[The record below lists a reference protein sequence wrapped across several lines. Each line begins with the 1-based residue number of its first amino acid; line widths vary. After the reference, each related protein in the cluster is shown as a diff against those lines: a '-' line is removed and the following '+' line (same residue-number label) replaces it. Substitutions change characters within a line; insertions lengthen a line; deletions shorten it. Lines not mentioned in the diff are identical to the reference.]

1 MATGTPLGIDTTA
14 AGVNNLLKEHYKAER
29 VKTMTYQNNPLY
41 ALMKKYEKFGGD
53 GMPVPLVVTGPQ
65 RRSADF
71 GLGQANASTSAMR
84 QFFLTRVKDYSFAA
98 IEHEAIRA
106 SAGNADAFVRYASNE
121 IDGALHSLKRSLA
134 VAMYRDGSG
143 SIGVVSGE
151 DSSGTDPAGS
161 SATIYLTN
169 AEDITNFEVGMKIE
183 FHDDTAGKPN
193 STQRAGGPYTIS
205 KVDRAGSNPFITF
218 SGNVNSAVANTDHL
232 VPEGDFDVKLSGLE
246 AWCPSSA
253 PGATTFFGVDRTADT
268 TRLGGN
274 RFDGSALPIEEALI
288 SGASL
293 VAREGGAPD
302 HIFMDFASYSNLEKA
317 LGSKV
322 QYDKV
327 KSSDADVGFDALV
340 VNGPRGHMKV
350 IPDHNCQPN
359 VAWMLQMDT
368 WTLNSLGQAISIL
381 DLDGQ
386 NMLRVTDKD
395 AYETRIG
402 FYGNVSCNAPGYNCR
417 VALA

>member
-1 MATGTPLGIDTTA
+1 MATGTPLGIDTSA

-29 VKTMTYQNNPLY
+29 IKTMTYEHNPLF
-41 ALMKKYEKFGGD
+41 ALMPKYEKFGGD

-65 RRSADF
+65 RRSATF
-71 GLGQANASTSAMR
+71 GTGQANTSTSVMR

-98 IEHEAIRA
+98 IQHEAIRA

-121 IDGALHSLKRSLA
+121 IDGAIHSLKRSLS
-134 VAMYRDGSG
+134 VAMYRNGSG
-143 SIGVVSGE
+143 QIGTVTVDPVTASSFTLNPIADVV
-151 DSSGTDPAGS
+151 
-161 SATIYLTN
+161 
-169 AEDITNFEVGMKIE
+169 NFEVGMSIV
-183 FHDDTAGKPN
+183 FAADGA
-193 STQRAGGPYTIS
+193 SALRSGGARTIS
-205 KVDRAGSNPFITF
+205 AINRVTGVITVSAALDADILSSGSADAVFQAGDYTEADDLLKI
-218 SGNVNSAVANTDHL
+218 
-232 VPEGDFDVKLSGLE
+232 SGLE
-246 AWCPSSA
+246 AWCPESA
-253 PGATTFFGVDRTADT
+253 PGATLHFGVNRTADT

-288 SGASL
+288 EGASL
-293 VAREGGAPD
+293 IGREGGAPD

-327 KSSDADVGFDALV
+327 KTSDASVGFDALV

-359 VAWMLQMDT
+359 VAWMLQLNT
-368 WTLNSLGQAISIL
+368 WTLNSLGQAVSIL

-386 NMLRVTDKD
+386 NMLRVTDAD

>member
-1 MATGTPLGIDTTA
+1 MATGEPLGILTTDN
-14 AGVNNLLKEHYKAER
+14 GVNNLLKEHYKAER
-29 VKTMTYQNNPLY
+29 VKAMTYEHNPLY
-41 ALMKKYEKFGGD
+41 ALMPKYEKFGGD
-53 GMPVPLVVTGPQ
+53 GMPVPLIVTGPQ
-65 RRSADF
+65 RRSATF
-71 GLGQANASTSAMR
+71 GTGQANLSTSVMR

-98 IEHEAIRA
+98 IQHEAIRA

-121 IDGALHSLKRSLA
+121 IDGAIHSLKRSLA

-143 SIGVVSGE
+143 QIGTIN
-151 DSSGTDPAGS
+151 SSNPADG
-161 SATIYLTN
+161 ATSFTLATP
-169 AEDITNFEVGMKIE
+169 ADIVNFEVGMDIVFAADGTSALRSGGAE
-183 FHDDTAGKPN
+183 TITAVD
-193 STQRAGGPYTIS
+193 RVAGTIS
-205 KVDRAGSNPFITF
+205 CTALHADVAAGDAVFQSGDYVSASDRLKIR
-218 SGNVNSAVANTDHL
+218 
-232 VPEGDFDVKLSGLE
+232 GLE
-246 AWCPSSA
+246 AWVPESSSTLTA
-253 PGATTFFGVDRTADT
+253 SATKTLFGVDRSVDT

-288 SGASL
+288 EGASL

-327 KSSDADVGFDALV
+327 STSDASIGFDALV
-340 VNGPRGHMKV
+340 LNGPRGHMKV
-350 IPDHNCQPN
+350 IPDHNAQPN
-359 VAWMLQMDT
+359 VAWMLQMNT
-368 WTLNSLGQAISIL
+368 WTLNSLGAAVSIL

-386 NMLRVTDKD
+386 NMLRVTDAD

-417 VALA
+417 VKLA

>member
-1 MATGTPLGIDTTA
+1 MATGTPLTIDTSA

-29 VKTMTYQNNPLY
+29 VRTMTYEHNPLF
-41 ALMKKYEKFGGD
+41 ALMPKYEKFGGD
-53 GMPVPLVVTGPQ
+53 GMPVPIVVTGPQ
-65 RRSADF
+65 RRSATF
-71 GLGQANASTSAMR
+71 GTGQANTSTSVMR

-98 IEHEAIRA
+98 IQHEAIRA

-121 IDGALHSLKRSLA
+121 IDGAIHSLKRSLS
-134 VAMYRDGSG
+134 VAMYRNGSG
-143 SIGVVSGE
+143 QIGTIN
-151 DSSGTDPAGS
+151 SSNPADG
-161 SATIYLTN
+161 ATSFTLATP
-169 AEDITNFEVGMKIE
+169 ADIVNFEVGMDIV
-183 FHDDTAGKPN
+183 FAADGA
-193 STQRAGGPYTIS
+193 SALRAGGAETIS
-205 KVDRAGSNPFITF
+205 GINRVTGTITCTAMHADVAAGDAVFQ
-218 SGNVNSAVANTDHL
+218 SGDYTAADDL
-232 VPEGDFDVKLSGLE
+232 LKISGLE
-246 AWCPSSA
+246 AWCPETA
-253 PGATTFFGVDRTADT
+253 PGAGLHFGVNRTADV

-288 SGASL
+288 EGASL

-302 HIFMDFASYSNLEKA
+302 HVFMDFASYSNLEKA

-327 KSSDADVGFDALV
+327 KTSDASVGFDALV

-350 IPDHNCQPN
+350 IPDHNCQAN
-359 VAWMLQMDT
+359 VAWMLQLNT
-368 WTLNSLGQAISIL
+368 WTLNSLGQAVSIL

-386 NMLRVTDKD
+386 NMLRVTDAD

-417 VALA
+417 VKLA